1 MSVWPSLWRHL
12 GHARRIALLV
22 SLVGLPGLGVAVFL
36 LRSTPLSAEV
46 RWVATILLVGIWLV
60 GILVVRAE
68 VVRPIRTLTRMLAAL
83 REGDFSHRARVGQ
96 TDPQDP
102 LALAFREVNTLE
114 DLLREQRLGAVEATE
129 LLRRV
134 QEEVD
139 VAIFAFDQEGRLQLV
154 NRAGTRLLGQTE
166 DRVLGKTAVELHLD
180 EALAGPQPRTL
191 ELTHP
196 GGTGRWEL
204 RRSVVRQEGRP
215 LQLLVLTDLS
225 RALREEERQ
234 MWKRIIRVLSHEI
247 NNSLA
252 PIQSISASLGRLVER
267 HDMGEDLRED
277 VERGLLVIR
286 SRADALGRFM
296 ARYAT
301 LARLPRPELED
312 VDVAA
317 LAIRVAALETR
328 LPVEV
333 VGGLP
338 ITIQADADQLEQAL
352 INLVRNAVDA
362 SLEGGGQVSLSWARR
377 ADVVEIAVE
386 DDGPGL
392 ADTDNLFVPF
402 YTTKPGGSGIGLV
415 LSRQIAE
422 GHGGGL
428 ELENRQGGR
437 GARARL
443 TLPAEPS

>member
-1 MSVWPSLWRHL
+1 M
-12 GHARRIALLV
+12 RRIVLLV
-22 SLVGLPGLGVAVFL
+22 ALVGLPALGVAVFL
-36 LRSTPLSAEV
+36 LRFVPLSTEV
-46 RWVATILLVGIWLV
+46 RWAVTFLLAGIWLA
-60 GILVVRAE
+60 GIVAVRAQ

-83 REGDFSHRARVGQ
+83 REGDFSHRARVGR
-96 TDPQDP
+96 TDPDDP
-102 LALAFREVNTLE
+102 LALAFREVNALE
-114 DLLREQRLGAVEATE
+114 NLLREQRLGAVEATE

-139 VAIFAFDQEGRLQLV
+139 VAIFAFDQEERLQLV
-154 NRAGTRLLGQTE
+154 NRAGTRLLRQTM
-166 DRVLGKTAVELHLD
+166 DRVLGKTADELHLH
-180 EALAGPQPRTL
+180 EALTGPQPRTL
-191 ELTHP
+191 ELAHP

-252 PIQSISASLGRLVER
+252 PIQSISASLERLVER
-267 HDMGEDLRED
+267 HTMTDDFRED
-277 VERGLLVIR
+277 VERGLHVIR

-301 LARLPRPELED
+301 LARLPPPALEE
-312 VDVAA
+312 VDLAA
-317 LAIRVAALETR
+317 LARRVAAVETR
-328 LPVEV
+328 FPVRVEGPAV
-333 VGGLP
+333 TVR
-338 ITIQADADQLEQAL
+338 ADSDQLEQAL

-362 SLEGGGQVSLSWARR
+362 SIDGGGRVSLSWSRR
-377 ADVVEIAVE
+377 GDVVEIVVE

-428 ELENRQGGR
+428 ELENRPGGK
-437 GARARL
+437 GARALL
-443 TLPAEPS
+443 TLPSDPV

>member
-1 MSVWPSLWRHL
+1 L
-12 GHARRIALLV
+12 
-22 SLVGLPGLGVAVFL
+22 AVFL
-36 LRSTPLSAEV
+36 LWLGPFATDV
-46 RWVATILLVGIWLV
+46 RWLVTVVLAGIWLM
-60 GILVVRAE
+60 GILVLRAQ

-83 REGDFSHRARVGQ
+83 REGDFSHRARVGRA
-96 TDPQDP
+96 DPDDP
-102 LALAFREVNTLE
+102 LALAFKEANALE

-129 LLRRV
+129 LLRKV

-139 VAIFAFDQEGRLQLV
+139 VAIFAFDGGERLQLV
-154 NRAGTRLLGQTE
+154 NRAGTRLLGQPE
-166 DRVLGKTAVELHLD
+166 GRVLGRTAEELRLD
-180 EALAGPQPRTL
+180 EALTGTQPRTL
-191 ELTHP
+191 ELAHP
-196 GGTGRWEL
+196 GGAGRWEL

-267 HDMGEDLRED
+267 HDVKVDLRD
-277 VERGLLVIR
+277 DLERGFNVIR

-296 ARYAT
+296 ATYAT
-301 LARLPRPELED
+301 LARLPRPDLGD
-312 VDVAA
+312 VDLAA
-317 LAIRVAALETR
+317 LVHRVAALETR
-328 LPVEV
+328 IPVQV
-333 VGGLP
+333 VEGPPMVVL
-338 ITIQADADQLEQAL
+338 ADADQLEQAL

-362 SLEGGGQVSLSWARR
+362 SIDGGGRVRLFWARR
-377 ADVVEIAVE
+377 EDAVEIVVEDE
-386 DDGPGL
+386 GPGL

-415 LSRQIAE
+415 LSRQIVE

-428 ELENRQGGR
+428 DLENRPEGP
-437 GARARL
+437 GARALL
-443 TLPAEPS
+443 TLPVAPP